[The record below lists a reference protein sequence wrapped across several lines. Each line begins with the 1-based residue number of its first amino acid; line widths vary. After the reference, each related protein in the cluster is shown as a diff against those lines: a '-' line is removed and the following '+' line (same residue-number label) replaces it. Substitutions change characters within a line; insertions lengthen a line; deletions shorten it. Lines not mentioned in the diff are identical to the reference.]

1 MSVKCAWGIP
11 LSTRAKIIALAAF
24 LVALWAF
31 HEYDKAQA
39 VREVEK
45 RAEQASKEYKERTE
59 RVQKTLDASHRSA
72 LKEKDDKIISI
83 ERNLRSDIE
92 RLRNR
97 EVRPNVVTITET
109 RETCTGTGL
118 YREDAEFLTREAAR
132 AERVREERDFY
143 WQRYEEA
150 RLKLGEI
157 K

>member
-1 MSVKCAWGIP
+1 M
-11 LSTRAKIIALAAF
+11 STRAKIIALAAF

-39 VREVEK
+39 VKEVV
-45 RAEQASKEYKERTE
+45 EQAEKASKDYKERTE
-59 RVQKTLDASHRSA
+59 RVQKTLDASHRLA
-72 LKEKDDKIISI
+72 LKEKDVKITSI

-132 AERVREERDFY
+132 AEKVRIERDYF
-143 WQRYEEA
+143 WQQYENA
-150 RLKLGEI
+150 RLELEKLND
-157 K
+157 

>member
-1 MSVKCAWGIP
+1 M
-11 LSTRAKIIALAAF
+11 STRAKIIALAAF

-39 VREVEK
+39 VNEAV
-45 RAEQASKEYKERTE
+45 EQAEKASKDYKERTE
-59 RVQKTLDASHRSA
+59 RVQKTLDASHRLA
-72 LKEKDDKIISI
+72 LKEKDVKITSI

-132 AERVREERDFY
+132 AEKVRIERDYY
-143 WQRYEEA
+143 WQQYEDA

-157 K
+157 NGSNE

>member
-1 MSVKCAWGIP
+1 M
-11 LSTRAKIIALAAF
+11 STRAKIIALAAF

-39 VREVEK
+39 VNEVVEQ
-45 RAEQASKEYKERTE
+45 AEQASKEYKERTE
-59 RVQKTLDASHRSA
+59 RGQKTLDASHRSA
-72 LKEKDDKIISI
+72 LKEKDAKINSI

-132 AERVREERDFY
+132 AEKVRIERDYY
-143 WQRYEEA
+143 WQQYENA
-150 RLKLGEI
+150 RLELEKLND
-157 K
+157 

>member
-1 MSVKCAWGIP
+1 M
-11 LSTRAKIIALAAF
+11 STRAKIIALAAF

-39 VREVEK
+39 VNEVV
-45 RAEQASKEYKERTE
+45 EQAEKASKDYKERTE
-59 RVQKTLDASHRSA
+59 RVQKTLDASHRLA
-72 LKEKDDKIISI
+72 LKEKDVKITSI

-132 AERVREERDFY
+132 AEKVRIERNYY
-143 WQRYEEA
+143 WQQYENA
-150 RLKLGEI
+150 RLELEKLND
-157 K
+157 

>member
-1 MSVKCAWGIP
+1 M
-11 LSTRAKIIALAAF
+11 STRAKIIALAAF

-39 VREVEK
+39 VNEVV
-45 RAEQASKEYKERTE
+45 EQAEKASKDYKERTE
-59 RVQKTLDASHRSA
+59 RVQKTLDASHRLA
-72 LKEKDDKIISI
+72 LKEKDVKITSI

-132 AERVREERDFY
+132 AGRIREERDFY

-157 K
+157 NGN

>member
-1 MSVKCAWGIP
+1 M
-11 LSTRAKIIALAAF
+11 STRAKIIALAAF

-39 VREVEK
+39 VNKVV
-45 RAEQASKEYKERTE
+45 EQAEKASKDYKERTE
-59 RVQKTLDASHRSA
+59 RVQKTLDASHRLA
-72 LKEKDDKIISI
+72 LKEKDVKITSI

-132 AERVREERDFY
+132 AEKVRIERDYY
-143 WQRYEEA
+143 WQQYEDA
-150 RLKLGEI
+150 RLKLGELNGN
-157 K
+157 

>member
-1 MSVKCAWGIP
+1 M
-11 LSTRAKIIALAAF
+11 STRAKIIALAAF

-39 VREVEK
+39 VNEVVKQAEK
-45 RAEQASKEYKERTE
+45 ASKDYKERTE
-59 RVQKTLDASHRSA
+59 RVQKTLDASHRLA
-72 LKEKDDKIISI
+72 LKEKDVKITSI

-132 AERVREERDFY
+132 AEKVRIERDYY
-143 WQRYEEA
+143 WQQYEDA
-150 RLKLGEI
+150 RLKLGELNGN
-157 K
+157 

>member
-1 MSVKCAWGIP
+1 M
-11 LSTRAKIIALAAF
+11 STRAKIIALAAF

-39 VREVEK
+39 VNKVV
-45 RAEQASKEYKERTE
+45 EQAEKASKDYKERTE
-59 RVQKTLDASHRSA
+59 RVQKTLDASHRLA
-72 LKEKDDKIISI
+72 LKEKDVKITSI

-132 AERVREERDFY
+132 AEKVRIERDYY
-143 WQRYEEA
+143 WQQYENA
-150 RLKLGEI
+150 RLELEKLND
-157 K
+157 

>member
-1 MSVKCAWGIP
+1 M
-11 LSTRAKIIALAAF
+11 STRAKIIALAAF

-39 VREVEK
+39 VNEVV
-45 RAEQASKEYKERTE
+45 EQAEKASKDYKERTE
-59 RVQKTLDASHRSA
+59 RVQKTLDASHRLA
-72 LKEKDDKIISI
+72 LKERDVKITSI

-132 AERVREERDFY
+132 AEKVRIERDYY
-143 WQRYEEA
+143 WQQYEDA
-150 RLKLGEI
+150 RLKLGELND
-157 K
+157 

>member
-1 MSVKCAWGIP
+1 M
-11 LSTRAKIIALAAF
+11 STRAKIIALAAF

-39 VREVEK
+39 VNEVVKQAEK
-45 RAEQASKEYKERTE
+45 ASKDYKERTE

-72 LKEKDDKIISI
+72 LKEKDAKINSI

-132 AERVREERDFY
+132 AEKVRIERDYY
-143 WQRYEEA
+143 WQQYEDA
-150 RLKLGEI
+150 RLKLGELNGN
-157 K
+157 

>member
-1 MSVKCAWGIP
+1 M
-11 LSTRAKIIALAAF
+11 STRAKIIALAAF

-39 VREVEK
+39 VNEVVRQAEK
-45 RAEQASKEYKERTE
+45 ASKDYKERTE
-59 RVQKTLDASHRSA
+59 RVQKTLDASHRLA
-72 LKEKDDKIISI
+72 LKEKDVKITSI

-132 AERVREERDFY
+132 AEKVRIERDYY
-143 WQRYEEA
+143 WQQYENA
-150 RLKLGEI
+150 RLELEKLND
-157 K
+157 

>member
-1 MSVKCAWGIP
+1 M
-11 LSTRAKIIALAAF
+11 STRAKIIALAAF

-39 VREVEK
+39 VNEVV
-45 RAEQASKEYKERTE
+45 EQAEKASKDYKERTE

-72 LKEKDDKIISI
+72 LKEKDAKINSI

-132 AERVREERDFY
+132 AEKVRIERDYF
-143 WQRYEEA
+143 WQQYENA
-150 RLKLGEI
+150 RLELEKLND
-157 K
+157 

>member
-1 MSVKCAWGIP
+1 M
-11 LSTRAKIIALAAF
+11 STRAKIIALAAF

-39 VREVEK
+39 VNEVV
-45 RAEQASKEYKERTE
+45 EQAEKASKDYKERTE
-59 RVQKTLDASHRSA
+59 RVQKTLDASHRLA
-72 LKEKDDKIISI
+72 LKEKDVKISSI

-132 AERVREERDFY
+132 AEKVRIERDYY
-143 WQRYEEA
+143 WQQYENA
-150 RLKLGEI
+150 RLELEKLND
-157 K
+157 

>member
-1 MSVKCAWGIP
+1 M
-11 LSTRAKIIALAAF
+11 STRAKIIALAAF

-39 VREVEK
+39 VNEVV
-45 RAEQASKEYKERTE
+45 EQAEKASKDYKGRTE
-59 RVQKTLDASHRSA
+59 RVQKTLDASHRLA
-72 LKEKDDKIISI
+72 LKEKDVKITSI

-132 AERVREERDFY
+132 AEKVRIERDYF
-143 WQRYEEA
+143 WQQYENA
-150 RLKLGEI
+150 RLELEKLND
-157 K
+157 

>member
-1 MSVKCAWGIP
+1 M
-11 LSTRAKIIALAAF
+11 STRAKIIALAAF

-39 VREVEK
+39 VNEVV
-45 RAEQASKEYKERTE
+45 EQAEKASKDYKERTE
-59 RVQKTLDASHRSA
+59 RVQKTLDASHRLA
-72 LKEKDDKIISI
+72 LKEKDVKITSI
-83 ERNLRSDIE
+83 ERNLRSDIK

-132 AERVREERDFY
+132 AEKVRIERDYY
-143 WQRYEEA
+143 WQQYEDA
-150 RLKLGEI
+150 RLKLGELNGN
-157 K
+157 

>member
-1 MSVKCAWGIP
+1 M
-11 LSTRAKIIALAAF
+11 STRAKIIALAAF

-39 VREVEK
+39 VNEVEK

-59 RVQKTLDASHRSA
+59 RVQKTLDASHRLA
-72 LKEKDDKIISI
+72 LKEKDVKITSI

-132 AERVREERDFY
+132 AEKVRIERDYF
-143 WQRYEEA
+143 WQQYENA
-150 RLKLGEI
+150 RLELEKLND
-157 K
+157 

>member
-1 MSVKCAWGIP
+1 M
-11 LSTRAKIIALAAF
+11 STRAKIIALAAF

-39 VREVEK
+39 VNEVVEQAEK
-45 RAEQASKEYKERTE
+45 ASKEYKERTE
-59 RVQKTLDASHRSA
+59 RVQKTLDASHRLA
-72 LKEKDDKIISI
+72 LKEKDVKITSI

-132 AERVREERDFY
+132 AEKVRIERDYY
-143 WQRYEEA
+143 WQQYENA
-150 RLKLGEI
+150 RLELEKLND
-157 K
+157 

>member
-1 MSVKCAWGIP
+1 M
-11 LSTRAKIIALAAF
+11 STRAKIIALAAF

-39 VREVEK
+39 VNEVV
-45 RAEQASKEYKERTE
+45 EQAEKASKDYKERTE
-59 RVQKTLDASHRSA
+59 RVQKTLDASHRLA
-72 LKEKDDKIISI
+72 LKEKDVKITSI

-132 AERVREERDFY
+132 AEKVRIERDYY
-143 WQRYEEA
+143 WQQYEDA
-150 RLKLGEI
+150 RLKLGESNGN
-157 K
+157 

>member
-1 MSVKCAWGIP
+1 M
-11 LSTRAKIIALAAF
+11 STRAKIIALAAF

-39 VREVEK
+39 VNEVV
-45 RAEQASKEYKERTE
+45 EQAEKASKDYKERTE
-59 RVQKTLDASHRSA
+59 RVQKTLDASHRLA
-72 LKEKDDKIISI
+72 LKEKDVKITSI

-132 AERVREERDFY
+132 AEKVLTERNYY
-143 WQRYEEA
+143 WQQYENA
-150 RLKLGEI
+150 RLELEKLND
-157 K
+157 

>member
-1 MSVKCAWGIP
+1 M
-11 LSTRAKIIALAAF
+11 STRAKIIALAAF

-39 VREVEK
+39 VNEVV
-45 RAEQASKEYKERTE
+45 EQAKKASKEYKERTE
-59 RVQKTLDASHRSA
+59 RVQKTLEDSHRLA
-72 LKEKDDKIISI
+72 LKEKDDKITSI

-132 AERVREERDFY
+132 AEKVRIERDYY
-143 WQRYEEA
+143 WQQYEDS
-150 RLKLGEI
+150 RLKLGELNGSNE
-157 K
+157 

>member
-1 MSVKCAWGIP
+1 M
-11 LSTRAKIIALAAF
+11 STRAKIIALAAF

-39 VREVEK
+39 VNEVVEQAEK
-45 RAEQASKEYKERTE
+45 ASKEYKERTE
-59 RVQKTLDASHRSA
+59 RVQKTLDASHRLA
-72 LKEKDDKIISI
+72 LKEKDVKITSI

-132 AERVREERDFY
+132 AEKVRIERDYF
-143 WQRYEEA
+143 WQQYENA
-150 RLKLGEI
+150 RLELEKLND
-157 K
+157 

>member
-1 MSVKCAWGIP
+1 M
-11 LSTRAKIIALAAF
+11 STRAKIIALAAF

-39 VREVEK
+39 VNEVV
-45 RAEQASKEYKERTE
+45 EQAEKASKDYKERTE
-59 RVQKTLDASHRSA
+59 RVQKTLDASHRLA
-72 LKEKDDKIISI
+72 LKEKDVKITSI

-132 AERVREERDFY
+132 AEKVRIERDYY
-143 WQRYEEA
+143 WQQYEDA

-157 K
+157 NGY

>member
-1 MSVKCAWGIP
+1 M
-11 LSTRAKIIALAAF
+11 STRAKIIALAAF

-39 VREVEK
+39 VNEVV
-45 RAEQASKEYKERTE
+45 EQAEKASKDYKERTE
-59 RVQKTLDASHRSA
+59 RVQKTLDDSHRLA
-72 LKEKDDKIISI
+72 LKEKDVKITSI

-132 AERVREERDFY
+132 AEKVRIERDYY
-143 WQRYEEA
+143 WQQYENA
-150 RLKLGEI
+150 RLELEKLND
-157 K
+157 

>member
-1 MSVKCAWGIP
+1 M
-11 LSTRAKIIALAAF
+11 STRAKIIALAAF

-39 VREVEK
+39 VNEVVKQAEK
-45 RAEQASKEYKERTE
+45 ASKDYKERTE
-59 RVQKTLDASHRSA
+59 RVQKTLDASHRLA
-72 LKEKDDKIISI
+72 LKEKDVKITSI

-132 AERVREERDFY
+132 AEKVRIERDYY
-143 WQRYEEA
+143 WQQYENA
-150 RLKLGEI
+150 RLELEKLND
-157 K
+157 

>member
-1 MSVKCAWGIP
+1 M
-11 LSTRAKIIALAAF
+11 STRAKIIALAAF

-39 VREVEK
+39 VNKVV
-45 RAEQASKEYKERTE
+45 EQAEKASKDYKERTE
-59 RVQKTLDASHRSA
+59 RVQKTLDASHRLA
-72 LKEKDDKIISI
+72 LKEKDVKITSI

-132 AERVREERDFY
+132 AEKVRIERDYY
-143 WQRYEEA
+143 WQQYEDA
-150 RLKLGEI
+150 RLELEKLND
-157 K
+157 

>member
-1 MSVKCAWGIP
+1 M
-11 LSTRAKIIALAAF
+11 STRAKIIALAAF

-39 VREVEK
+39 VNEVVKQAEK
-45 RAEQASKEYKERTE
+45 ASKDYKERTE
-59 RVQKTLDASHRSA
+59 RVQKTLDASHRLA
-72 LKEKDDKIISI
+72 LKEKDVKITSI

-132 AERVREERDFY
+132 AEKVLTERNYY
-143 WQRYEEA
+143 WQQYENA
-150 RLKLGEI
+150 RLELEKLND
-157 K
+157 

>member
-1 MSVKCAWGIP
+1 M
-11 LSTRAKIIALAAF
+11 STRAKIIALAAF

-39 VREVEK
+39 VNEVV
-45 RAEQASKEYKERTE
+45 EQAEKASKDYKERTE
-59 RVQKTLDASHRSA
+59 RVQKTLDASHRLA
-72 LKEKDDKIISI
+72 LKEKDVKITSI

-132 AERVREERDFY
+132 AEKVRIERDYY
-143 WQRYEEA
+143 WQQYENA
-150 RLKLGEI
+150 RLELEKLND
-157 K
+157 

>member
-1 MSVKCAWGIP
+1 M
-11 LSTRAKIIALAAF
+11 STRAKIIALAAF

-39 VREVEK
+39 VNEVV
-45 RAEQASKEYKERTE
+45 EQAEKASKDYKERTE
-59 RVQKTLDASHRSA
+59 RVQKTLDASHRLA
-72 LKEKDDKIISI
+72 LKEKDVKITSI

-132 AERVREERDFY
+132 AEKVRVERDYY
-143 WQRYEEA
+143 WQQYEDA
-150 RLKLGEI
+150 RLKLGELND
-157 K
+157 

>member
-1 MSVKCAWGIP
+1 M
-11 LSTRAKIIALAAF
+11 STRAKIIALAAF

-39 VREVEK
+39 VNEVV
-45 RAEQASKEYKERTE
+45 EQAEKASKDYKERTE
-59 RVQKTLDASHRSA
+59 RVQKTLDASHRLA
-72 LKEKDDKIISI
+72 LKEKDVKITSI
-83 ERNLRSDIE
+83 ERNLRYDIE

-132 AERVREERDFY
+132 AEKVRIERDYY
-143 WQRYEEA
+143 WQQYEDA

>member
-1 MSVKCAWGIP
+1 M
-11 LSTRAKIIALAAF
+11 STRAKIIALAAF

-39 VREVEK
+39 VNEVV
-45 RAEQASKEYKERTE
+45 EQAEKASKDYKERTE
-59 RVQKTLDASHRSA
+59 RVQKTLDASHRLA
-72 LKEKDDKIISI
+72 LKEKDVKITSI

-132 AERVREERDFY
+132 AEEVRIERDYF
-143 WQRYEEA
+143 WQQYENA
-150 RLKLGEI
+150 RLELEKLND
-157 K
+157 